1 MCLKTRTYPWINHQ
15 VGFDIHG
22 FKVRISKVSI
32 SFFYF
37 ISLAQVIQRCFSDV
51 YTTENGRK
59 KKTSIQRKVILS
71 ISFTF
76 QWLLLH
82 FCFSVTTCFG
92 SQLQNPASTLKCIC
106 NQSPQSFVAHL
117 SYQVSQ
123 KTPPRMRQYQYKIKM
138 K

>member
-59 KKTSIQRKVILS
+59 KKTNKHLEKGHTKHFIYISMATATFLLFSHHVLWQPTPKSCQYFKVHLQSITAVLCCTSFIPS
-71 ISFTF
+71 IPKNTS
-76 QWLLLH
+76 QNEIV
-82 FCFSVTTCFG
+82 SV
-92 SQLQNPASTLKCIC
+92 QD
-106 NQSPQSFVAHL
+106 
-117 SYQVSQ
+117 
-123 KTPPRMRQYQYKIKM
+123 
-138 K
+138 